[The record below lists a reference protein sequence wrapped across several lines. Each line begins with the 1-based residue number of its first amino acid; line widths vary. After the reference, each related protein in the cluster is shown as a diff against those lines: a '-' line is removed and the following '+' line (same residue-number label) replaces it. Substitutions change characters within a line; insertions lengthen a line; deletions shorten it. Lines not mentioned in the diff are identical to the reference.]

1 MRQTS
6 GNLTTGNLTNV
17 NQLDLS
23 MDDTLLSDT
32 RPIILHNYRLCT
44 VIASCLVASFLSF
57 GLGYV
62 THDHLSTDCICDGS
76 ST

>member
-6 GNLTTGNLTNV
+6 GNLGNV
-17 NQLDLS
+17 NQLDLT
-23 MDDTLLSDT
+23 MDDNLLNDK

-44 VIASCLVASFLSF
+44 IIVTSLLVGAISF

-62 THDHLSTDCICDGS
+62 TRDQYVEDCVCQCDGS
-76 ST
+76 Q

>member
-6 GNLTTGNLTNV
+6 GNLGNV
-17 NQLDLS
+17 NQLDLT
-23 MDDTLLSDT
+23 MDENLLTDS

-44 VIASCLVASFLSF
+44 VITSCLLVGLVTF

-62 THDHLSTDCICDGS
+62 TRDQYVEDCVCQCDGS
-76 ST
+76 Q

>member
-6 GNLTTGNLTNV
+6 GNLGNV
-17 NQLDLS
+17 NQLDVT
-23 MDDTLLSDT
+23 MDENLITDS

-44 VIASCLVASFLSF
+44 VIVSCLLVGLVTF

-62 THDHLSTDCICDGS
+62 TRDQYVEDCVCQCDGS
-76 ST
+76 Q

>member
-6 GNLTTGNLTNV
+6 GNLGKV
-17 NQLDLS
+17 NQLNLT
-23 MDDTLLSDT
+23 MDETLLNDT

-44 VIASCLVASFLSF
+44 VIMTSLLVGALAF

-62 THDHLSTDCICDGS
+62 TRDQYVTDCGCICDGS
-76 ST
+76 L

>member
-6 GNLTTGNLTNV
+6 GNLGKV
-17 NQLDLS
+17 NQLDLT
-23 MDDTLLSDT
+23 MDETLLNDT

-44 VIASCLVASFLSF
+44 VIMTSLLVGALAF

-62 THDHLSTDCICDGS
+62 TRDQYVTDCGCICDGS
-76 ST
+76 L

>member
-6 GNLTTGNLTNV
+6 GNLGNV
-17 NQLDLS
+17 NQLDLT
-23 MDDTLLSDT
+23 MDESLITDS

-44 VIASCLVASFLSF
+44 VIVSCLLVGLVTF

-62 THDHLSTDCICDGS
+62 TRDQYSTQCECICDGS
-76 ST
+76 Q

>member
-6 GNLTTGNLTNV
+6 GNLGNV
-17 NQLDLS
+17 NQLDLT
-23 MDDTLLSDT
+23 MDEHLLNDT

-44 VIASCLVASFLSF
+44 IIVTSLLVGSIAF

-62 THDHLSTDCICDGS
+62 TRDQYVTDCGCICDGS
-76 ST
+76 V

>member
-6 GNLTTGNLTNV
+6 GNLGNTGNLNLTMDENL
-17 NQLDLS
+17 LD
-23 MDDTLLSDT
+23 DT

-44 VIASCLVASFLSF
+44 IIMTSLLGGAISL

-62 THDHLSTDCICDGS
+62 TRDQYITDCDCICDGS
-76 ST
+76 L

>member
-6 GNLTTGNLTNV
+6 VNLGNV
-17 NQLDLS
+17 NQLDLT
-23 MDDTLLSDT
+23 MDENLLTDS

-44 VIASCLVASFLSF
+44 VITSCLLVGLVTF

-62 THDHLSTDCICDGS
+62 TRDQYVEDCVCQCDGS
-76 ST
+76 Q

>member
-6 GNLTTGNLTNV
+6 GNLGNV
-17 NQLDLS
+17 NQLDVT
-23 MDDTLLSDT
+23 MDESLITDS

-44 VIASCLVASFLSF
+44 VIVSCLLVGLVTF

-62 THDHLSTDCICDGS
+62 TRDQYVEDCVCQCDGS
-76 ST
+76 Q

>member
-6 GNLTTGNLTNV
+6 GNLGNTTNLNLT
-17 NQLDLS
+17 
-23 MDDTLLSDT
+23 MDETLLDDT

-44 VIASCLVASFLSF
+44 VIVSSLFVGAIAF

-62 THDHLSTDCICDGS
+62 TRDQYITDCHCICDGS
-76 ST
+76 M

>member
-6 GNLTTGNLTNV
+6 GNLGNV
-17 NQLDLS
+17 NQLDLT
-23 MDDTLLSDT
+23 MDENLITDS

-44 VIASCLVASFLSF
+44 VITSCLLVGLVTF

-62 THDHLSTDCICDGS
+62 TRDQYVEDCVCQCDGS
-76 ST
+76 Q

>member
-6 GNLTTGNLTNV
+6 GNLGKLNQLNLT
-17 NQLDLS
+17 
-23 MDDTLLSDT
+23 MDETLLNDT

-44 VIASCLVASFLSF
+44 VIMTSLLVGALAF

-62 THDHLSTDCICDGS
+62 TRDQYVTDCGCICDGS
-76 ST
+76 L

>member
-6 GNLTTGNLTNV
+6 GNLGNV
-17 NQLDLS
+17 NKLDLT
-23 MDDTLLSDT
+23 MDETLLDDT

-44 VIASCLVASFLSF
+44 VILSSLLVGAISF

-62 THDHLSTDCICDGS
+62 TRDQYITDCDCICDGS
-76 ST
+76 L

>member
-6 GNLTTGNLTNV
+6 GNLGKV
-17 NQLDLS
+17 NQLNLT
-23 MDDTLLSDT
+23 MDDTLLDDT

-44 VIASCLVASFLSF
+44 VILSSLLVGAISF

-62 THDHLSTDCICDGS
+62 TRDQYITDCICDGS
-76 ST
+76 L

>member
-6 GNLTTGNLTNV
+6 GNLGNV
-17 NQLDLS
+17 NQLDLT
-23 MDDTLLSDT
+23 MDENLLTDD

-44 VIASCLVASFLSF
+44 VITASLLVGLVTF

-62 THDHLSTDCICDGS
+62 TRDQYSTDCNCICDGS
-76 ST
+76 V

>member
-6 GNLTTGNLTNV
+6 GNLGKV
-17 NQLDLS
+17 NQLNLT
-23 MDDTLLSDT
+23 MDETLLDDT

-44 VIASCLVASFLSF
+44 IIMTSLVVGALAF

-62 THDHLSTDCICDGS
+62 TRDQYVTDCGCICDGS
-76 ST
+76 V